1 MTTFTSEQDWN
12 KGINKF
18 HESHLIRPN
27 TTRRPDD
34 LIWARGKHLKKALN
48 RVEIDGAFLEF
59 GVHSGTTIN
68 TIASHKIAKDKT
80 IHGFDSFEGLPEDWF
95 TDNTH
100 KTKYK
105 KGYFARDE
113 LPKVEKNV
121 KLWKGWF
128 TDTIPQYLEEH
139 QEQIAFLHI
148 DSDLYS
154 SAIDVL
160 YGLKDYI
167 VEGTIIVFDEFYPW
181 GRKKYELWERGEY
194 KALREW
200 AIEFDRHLEVL
211 YHSSHQQTSIKIL
224 K

>member
-1 MTTFTSEQDWN
+1 MITFTSEKDWSR
-12 KGINKF
+12 GILKF
-18 HESHLIRPN
+18 HKSHLIKPQ

-59 GVHSGTTIN
+59 GVHSGVTIN
-68 TIASHKIAKDKT
+68 TIAAHKASDNKVV
-80 IHGFDSFEGLPEDWF
+80 HGFDSFEGLPEDWF
-95 TDNTH
+95 THHTH
-100 KTKYK
+100 KTKYT
-105 KGYFARDE
+105 KGYFAVDE
-113 LPKVEKNV
+113 LPKVDKKV

-167 VEGTIIVFDEFYPW
+167 VEGTIIVFDDFYPW
-181 GRKKYELWERGEY
+181 GRKNYPLWQEGEY
-194 KALREW
+194 KALKEW
-200 AIEFDRHLEVL
+200 AIEFDRHIEVL